1 VKIISLILA
10 VVILSGCANRWVVGI
25 GYHKT
30 PVRQEERAEAALLKA
45 GIPPAVIEAALA
57 LLGTENFRKMVE
69 AALPPEEEVFFGGY
83 MKNYGEY
90 R

>member
-1 VKIISLILA
+1 MA
-10 VVILSGCANRWVVGI
+10 P
-25 GYHKT
+25 T
-30 PVRQEERAEAALLKA
+30 KA